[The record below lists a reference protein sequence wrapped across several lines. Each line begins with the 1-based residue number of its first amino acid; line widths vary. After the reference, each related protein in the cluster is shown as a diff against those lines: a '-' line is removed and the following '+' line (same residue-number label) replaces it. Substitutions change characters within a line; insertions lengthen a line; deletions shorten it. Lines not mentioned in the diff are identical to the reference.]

1 LQKKF
6 GILAMA
12 TLLVACFAVACAAA
26 VYLPP
31 DPHPRFNAQAI
42 FADGKVHWAGGY
54 GNTVT
59 NPVSGRTYY
68 NNRQSGY
75 SIYDPIT
82 NKWSS
87 SKWSDDP
94 QSPAGID
101 NNGDGIV
108 AEPEGTYP
116 GTCQMFAYDRNGDGK
131 KEIWIHAGYPCW
143 DGEFLVYDPAANKW
157 SKVGIFPGFSDGGYK
172 AQYLG
177 VAALWEESP
186 TQAWVFCAGGGFWGP
201 DNKSFAKYNIQSDTW
216 TELPD
221 MPATMISHVGAVING
236 KLYLAGG
243 NQNGVGFSKGIWEY
257 NCATGQWTDPAGG
270 TTPAPVAQLIEGVER
285 AAVGVYNGKLYIIGG
300 QASAGDYNG
309 IQVFDPVTRSVT
321 LLGTLPIGMSRHG
334 GCIDPATGDI
344 YVGAGRQGGVYLTYE
359 PWWKANVNDPSLTWT
374 RLPDDPAYFPYQD
387 WVAGGEP
394 LSGAVTGPDGKP
406 LPLAVVAIKRQS
418 RGPYATADAQIYTLT
433 DGTGRYSVEVPPG
446 DYYVAAWRYAYKP
459 SPDKTLTMGASPQTL
474 DLQITEA
481 AGQNVAV
488 GATVYATS
496 ENSGQP
502 ATAAVDNDMW
512 SRWSTVGGTGSYHL
526 YIIDLGSVQDI
537 SGLTIYWE
545 TARPGI
551 YSIDF
556 TTDDPN
562 PSGSATWT
570 NVYNCPKGGGGFDM
584 GYGHFVDAIGFT
596 TPKQARGIRFV
607 FTAFSQW
614 WQGNYSAYEFVVH
627 NTTPGTPPISISAAK
642 QLPDGS
648 PVELFS
654 VVSVSGASEFG
665 NSPIFPNTF
674 WLQES
679 NVSGIRVEYTDP
691 VAWPGE
697 WDYVKGTVE
706 TDPTTGER
714 YIQATEVQ
722 TWAFLGVEFAPQAMN
737 NKACVETKNPWG
749 IRVKTWGKV
758 TDMVPDQFMISDNA
772 GAPNEVDIQ
781 VKRRSPAPEI
791 GAFVTVSGALAG
803 GGVLFEWPFDGYIR
817 NWLMHGGYSVANPG
831 GNEYDWQQANLSE
844 DFLASVGGEANI
856 QPRPGDIG
864 PNGAPW
870 FVWSIKPWEAII
882 DLNKPTWKPS
892 GQVQTCIYASV
903 WVWADRTYT
912 GESGDGL
919 ELWVGSDDGYKV
931 YWNGTAIY
939 ENNIWRGV
947 GRDQDR
953 IPNSDWA
960 GGDLYVLNPGWNHIL
975 FKVNNITGGFGMC
988 ARLMVNDPSGGGEKV
1003 PLLLPYSVVPW

>member
-1 LQKKF
+1 MHSSIIALYF
-6 GILAMA
+6 
-12 TLLVACFAVACAAA
+12 
-26 VYLPP
+26 PP

-59 NPVSGRTYY
+59 NPLSGKTYY
-68 NNRQSGY
+68 SNRQSGY

-82 NKWSS
+82 NTWAS

-94 QSPAGID
+94 QYPVGID

-116 GTCQMFAYDRNGDGK
+116 GTCQTFAYDLNGDGK

-143 DGEFLVYDPAANKW
+143 DGNFFVYDPAVNKW
-157 SKVGIFPGFSDGGYK
+157 STRGSFPGFSDGGYK

-177 VAALWEESP
+177 VAALWKDSLG
-186 TQAWVFCAGGGFWGP
+186 TAWVFCAGGGFWGP
-201 DNKSFAKYNIQSDTW
+201 DSKSFAKYDIQADAW

-221 MPATMISHVGAVING
+221 MPVSMIAHVGAVING

-243 NQNGVGFSKGIWEY
+243 NQNNTPSSTGIWEY
-257 NCATGQWTDPAGG
+257 DCASGAWTVPPGETEPG
-270 TTPAPVAQLIEGVER
+270 PVANLLVGVER

-300 QASAGDYNG
+300 QTSTGGDYDG
-309 IQVFDPVTRSVT
+309 IQVFDPVNRSVT
-321 LLGTLPIGMSRHG
+321 LLGNLPVAMSRHG

-344 YVGAGRQGGVYLTYE
+344 YVGAGRQNGEYLTYE
-359 PWWKANVNDPSLTWT
+359 PWWKANVNMSPLSWT
-374 RLPDDPAYFPYQD
+374 QLPDDPAYFPYED
-387 WVAGGEP
+387 WVVGGEKT
-394 LSGAVTGPDGKP
+394 LSGTVTGPDGKP
-406 LPLAVVAIKRQS
+406 LPQAVVAIKKKT
-418 RGPYATADAQIYTLT
+418 RGPYATADAQIYALT
-433 DGTGRYSVEVPPG
+433 DGSGRYSVALLPG
-446 DYYVAAWRYAYKP
+446 EYNVAAWRYAYKP
-459 SPDKTLTMGASPQTL
+459 CPDKPLTMGEESQTL
-474 DLQITEA
+474 DLQITEP
-481 AGQNVAV
+481 AGQNIAL
-488 GATVYATS
+488 GATVYVSS
-496 ENSGQP
+496 ETGGEPASG
-502 ATAAVDNDMW
+502 AVDNDMW
-512 SRWSTVGGTGSYHL
+512 SRWSTEGGTGADHY

-537 SGLTIYWE
+537 SGITIFWE
-545 TARPGI
+545 AARPGI
-551 YSIDF
+551 YTIDF
-556 TTDDPN
+556 TNDDPN
-562 PSGSATWT
+562 PSGGAAWT
-570 NVYNCPKGGGGFDM
+570 NVYTCPKGGGGFDM
-584 GYGHFVDAIGFT
+584 GYGHFLDAVGFT
-596 TPKQARGIRFV
+596 ELKQARGIRFHL
-607 FTAFSQW
+607 TAFSQW
-614 WQGNYSAYEFVVH
+614 WQGNYSAYEFMVH
-627 NTTPGTPPISISAAK
+627 STTPGTPPITIAAAK
-642 QLPDGS
+642 QLPDGTL
-648 PVELFS
+648 VELFN

-665 NSPIFPNTF
+665 ESPIFPNTF

-679 NVSGIRVEYTDP
+679 NASGIRVEYTQP

-706 TDPTTGER
+706 TDPVTGER

-758 TDMVPDQFMISDNA
+758 TDMVPDQFMISDNI

-781 VKRRSPAPEI
+781 VKRRSPAPEVGSFI
-791 GAFVTVSGALAG
+791 TVSGALAG

-817 NWLMHGGYSVANPG
+817 SWLMHGAYSVADPG
-831 GNEYDWQQANLSE
+831 GDAYAWQQANLDE
-844 DFLASVGGEANI
+844 DFLASQGGEANI
-856 QPRPGDIG
+856 QPIPGDVG

-892 GQVQTCIYASV
+892 GQNQSCIYASV
-903 WVWADRTYT
+903 WILADRTYT

-947 GRDQDR
+947 GRDQDK
-953 IPNSDWA
+953 IPNIDWT

-988 ARLMVNDPSGGGEKV
+988 ARLMVYDPAGSGERV
-1003 PLLLPYSVVPW
+1003 PLLLPYAVAVFPE